1 MKFKLSFSDL
11 KIHRIRADIKNDHK
25 VGDVKL
31 INDIC
36 KTQHCIDNSGFIN
49 SDKRIVV
56 LDTNVLLSN
65 HTSLEKIFS
74 NDEYRQNIFIFPWV
88 VVQELDNCKR
98 SKYSKQVNKK
108 AQMAIRLIHRLLQLS
123 EKERQNFIFETSIQV

>member
-1 MKFKLSFSDL
+1 MK
-11 KIHRIRADIKNDHK
+11 IYRIRADIKKDHK

-31 INDIC
+31 MNGIC
-36 KTQHCIDNSGFIN
+36 KTQHRIDNSVFIN
-49 SDKRIVV
+49 SNKRIVV

-65 HTSLEKIFS
+65 HKSLDKIFS
-74 NDEYRQNIFIFPWV
+74 NDEFRQNIFIFPWV

-108 AQMAIRLIHRLLQLS
+108 AQMAIRLIHQLLQLS
-123 EKERQNFIFETSIQV
+123 DKERENFIFETSIEV